1 MPRTNIDRMPSE
13 DHLVFNDQLPVGAKL
28 DVWTVYSHPGNAGT
42 CVVGIF
48 TSRLAAEAHKEWCVQ
63 NDLNNSRFWIHHTE
77 TKPHVR
83 DTWTGI
89 SEGSLR
95 CRLGEWTG
103 ISEGSLRL
111 RLNSLVTQIHQ
122 VLDEFTVGEMT
133 RTMEDHPEL
142 TCIAKSQGDLTAYTA
157 DGALDH
163 LGEYADKP
171 PQRVLDL
178 IALLDDYDLDYYV
191 RSTRAMKIIRDTGGS
206 LVTITYY

>member
-28 DVWTVYSHPGNAGT
+28 DVWTVYSHPVNAGA
-42 CVVGIF
+42 CVEGIF
-48 TSRLAAEAHKEWCVQ
+48 TSRLAAEAHREWCVQ
-63 NDLNNSRFWIHHTE
+63 NDRNNSRFWIRHEE
-77 TKPHVR
+77 TNPHVR
-83 DTWTGI
+83 DTWTGMN
-89 SEGSLR
+89 EGSLR
-95 CRLGEWTG
+95 RRLD
-103 ISEGSLRL
+103 
-111 RLNSLVTQIHQ
+111 SLVTQADH
-122 VLDEFTVGEMT
+122 VLDEYTVAEMN
-133 RTMEDHPEL
+133 RIMADHPEL
-142 TCIAKSQGDLTAYTA
+142 TRIAKSQGDLTAYTA

-206 LVTITYY
+206 LVTITYD